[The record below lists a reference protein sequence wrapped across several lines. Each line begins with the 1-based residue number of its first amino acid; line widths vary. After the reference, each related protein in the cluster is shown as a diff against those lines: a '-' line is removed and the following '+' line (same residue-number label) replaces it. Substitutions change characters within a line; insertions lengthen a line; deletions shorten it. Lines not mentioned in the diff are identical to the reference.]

1 MAQINWTL
9 ESERWLRDI
18 YDYIASDNPQAA
30 ARLVEGIHQRVQI
43 LRQFPL
49 LGHIYEGLAGQHI
62 RILHYGHYRIA
73 YLIKPDQNTNILGVF
88 HSALDVDRY
97 LI

>member
-18 YDYIASDNPQAA
+18 YDYIASDDPQAA
-30 ARLVEGIHQRVQI
+30 TGVVEGIHQRVQI

-49 LGHIYEGLAGQHI
+49 LGHIYEGHTGQNI
-62 RILHYGHYRIA
+62 RILYYGHYRIA
-73 YLIKPDQNTNILGVF
+73 YRIKQDEDMDILGVF
-88 HSALDVDRY
+88 HGALDVDRY
-97 LI
+97 LL